1 MPQQPKIELTVMAA
15 EGLKNVSLM
24 RTKMAP
30 YAVAFVE
37 PYSKHS
43 TRVLAKAGKDPIWND
58 IMHITIP
65 VRLLNDPSATL
76 TIQVF
81 SQGTI
86 STSLAGATQLLLQDL
101 LRHAALKGN
110 GEGDILTLQLFR
122 PSGRAHGIIRIFL
135 KLSGDGLP
143 DLPRLLGDDFD
154 VACHESTPATGIPIM
169 PTMGIHSATSTMP
182 AEHSIEKYSY
192 PYPAPSYVHSTYLPY
207 PTPPSPCPRRNS
219 NFLFGL
225 VSGAVA
231 AVLLGSFF

>member
-1 MPQQPKIELTVMAA
+1 MSQQPKIELTIMAA

-43 TRVLAKAGKDPIWND
+43 TRVLAKGGKDPIWND
-58 IMHITIP
+58 SVHILLP
-65 VRLLNDPSATL
+65 LRLLNDPSAAL

-81 SQGTI
+81 NQGTI
-86 STSLAGATQLLLQDL
+86 TTSLAGATQLLLQDL

-135 KLSGDGLP
+135 KLGGDGLP
-143 DLPRLLGDDFD
+143 GLPRLLGDDFGM
-154 VACHESTPATGIPIM
+154 ACYESTPATGIPVMSTVGMLSAATPM
-169 PTMGIHSATSTMP
+169 PP
-182 AEHSIEKYSY
+182 EHSKGKFSY
-192 PYPAPSYVHSTYLPY
+192 RYAAPSYINSAYLPY
-207 PTPPSPCPRRNS
+207 PTPPTPCPRRNS
-219 NFLFGL
+219 NFIFGL

>member
-1 MPQQPKIELTVMAA
+1 MAA

-24 RTKMAP
+24 RAKMDP
-30 YAVAFVE
+30 YAVAYVQ

-43 TRVLAKAGKDPIWND
+43 TRVLARGGKDPIWND
-58 IMHITIP
+58 SMHIVIP
-65 VRLLNDPSATL
+65 VRMLNDPASAL

-81 SQGTI
+81 NQGAI
-86 STSLAGATQLLLQDL
+86 NRVLVGATQLLLQDL

-122 PSGRAHGIIRIFL
+122 PSGRPHGIIRVFL

-143 DLPRLLGDDFD
+143 GLPRLLGDDVD
-154 VACHESTPATGIPIM
+154 VGCYDSVPATGIPLM
-169 PTMGIHSATSTMP
+169 PTMGIHSVAAP
-182 AEHSIEKYSY
+182 IAAEHSAEKYSY
-192 PYPAPSYVHSTYLPY
+192 PYPAPSYVHSAYLPY
-207 PTPPSPCPRRNS
+207 PTPPSPCPRRNN

-231 AVLLGSFF
+231 AVLLGSLF